1 MFAYNSNE
9 VGESECLLMTVGLS
23 DLLVLLNLRGL
34 VVQTA
39 ELPLGESDA
48 GLLVDGLHQRRQHL
62 VNVWDK
68 VSTAFRQ
75 NVV

>member
-9 VGESECLLMTVGLS
+9 VGDSECLLMAVGLG
-23 DLLVLLNLRGL
+23 DLLVLLKLGGL

-39 ELPLGESDA
+39 ELPLGKSNA

-62 VNVWDK
+62 VDV
-68 VSTAFRQ
+68 
-75 NVV
+75 